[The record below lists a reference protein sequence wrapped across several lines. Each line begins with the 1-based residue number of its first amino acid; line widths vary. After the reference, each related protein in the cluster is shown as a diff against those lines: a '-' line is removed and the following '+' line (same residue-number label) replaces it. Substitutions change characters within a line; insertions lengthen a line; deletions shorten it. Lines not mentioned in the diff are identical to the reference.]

1 MAAEGINLD
10 IDEAAAGTTEFYV
23 EIDALTVTPTTV
35 LDANG
40 NSHVVTSAR
49 QTTFTVRSVIL
60 LSMDVET
67 DWQDSAANAEWDMAI
82 EADAHKALLMDFVF
96 IEHMD
101 INGDVVKVDMT
112 GGASIEVAL
121 SATFD
126 GAIEGGVSVLDIPVS
141 TIDATLFLKVENVDA
156 TWLLGGGYQRV
167 GEQLRITAR
176 LTDVATGELV
186 HIVKT
191 DGRVDELPALLAEVV
206 SALQAVIDADAAR
219 VSPTHDEVLA

>member
-1 MAAEGINLD
+1 MKQLPDLSVISLGAVSDATAMD
-10 IDEAAAGTTEFYV
+10 AAA
-23 EIDALTVTPTTV
+23 
-35 LDANG
+35 
-40 NSHVVTSAR
+40 AR
-49 QTTFTVRSVIL
+49 
-60 LSMDVET
+60 
-67 DWQDSAANAEWDMAI
+67 N
-82 EADAHKALLMDFVF
+82 
-96 IEHMD
+96 
-101 INGDVVKVDMT
+101 
-112 GGASIEVAL
+112 
-121 SATFD
+121 
-126 GAIEGGVSVLDIPVS
+126 
-141 TIDATLFLKVENVDA
+141 A